1 MYFESSLVYLDYL
14 WFTCKQQ
21 ENNNIHTKIVM
32 ALTSCDNTVITYR
45 WKKRELT
52 HHIESYQTH
61 CRVPIVV
68 FLYFC

>member
-1 MYFESSLVYLDYL
+1 
-14 WFTCKQQ
+14 
-21 ENNNIHTKIVM
+21 M

-68 FLYFC
+68 TLYFC